1 MSRPLAE
8 RKTRSESARTAR
20 REEILAAARTVF
32 SRQGFRGTTIADIA
46 EEAGI
51 ALGTIYLYFASK
63 EDVFAALSEQFN
75 QLIAHALTD
84 VPTSASLDQA
94 VRVRVGQV
102 FEACAANRDLVRLV
116 VLNTDPDS
124 AATRRMRDA
133 NEKRALPMAEVI
145 TNAMGNGVVRKGD
158 ATIMTKLTVG
168 AVSMTVYQAFVLN
181 DGRDWEKYRD
191 ACGDMLVAYFTPL
204 AGEAEETDTGS
215 APAERA
221 RSESAV

>member
-20 REEILAAARTVF
+20 REEILVAARNVF

-63 EDVFAALSEQFN
+63 EDVFAALNEEFN
-75 QLIAHALTD
+75 QLIAHALTLTD
-84 VPTSASLDQA
+84 VPPVTSLDQA

-102 FEACAANRDLVRLV
+102 FEACAENRDLVRLV

-133 NEKRALPMAEVI
+133 DEKRALPMAQVI
-145 TNAMGNGVVRKGD
+145 TDAMANGVVRKGD

-204 AGEAEETDTGS
+204 LGEAAGTGTGS
-215 APAERA
+215 G
-221 RSESAV
+221 V